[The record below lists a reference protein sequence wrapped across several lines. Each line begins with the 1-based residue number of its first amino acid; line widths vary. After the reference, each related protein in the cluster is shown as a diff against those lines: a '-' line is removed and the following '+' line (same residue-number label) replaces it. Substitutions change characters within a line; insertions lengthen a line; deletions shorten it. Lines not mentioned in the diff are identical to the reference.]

1 MLPLALSRADGVV
14 WLDPSMTFRAWRLF
28 RGPLRSM
35 CRTRKEWPAGNP
47 DWPMEQ
53 WRFGWESLGK
63 IELTRKD
70 IHYQLKAIACGQVWH
85 VKKAGLV
92 PSVLDDVVAAF
103 RDQS

>member
-1 MLPLALSRADGVV
+1 MLPLSLSRADGVV
-14 WLDPSMTFRAWRLF
+14 WLDLSMTFRARRLF
-28 RGPLRSM
+28 RRPLRSM
-35 CRTRKEWPAGNP
+35 CRTRKEWPGGNP